1 MCIRDRAVGARRGV
15 SCRYLEHVLQE
26 IEEKT
31 PQLARQQQEYQQMVD
46 GQQRLA
52 KLYTSVSR

>member
-1 MCIRDRAVGARRGV
+1 M
-15 SCRYLEHVLQE
+15 LQE